1 MSCFVLLFSFSMS
14 SHTWGR
20 VGGGGEISRSMSLS
34 LNSKTYHWI
43 TQFTYSSRTSRL
55 CTHRHKNICCVG
67 MKNPYYDS
75 QQNIVIRN
83 AWLML
88 NLSRAERKKVFL
100 LTRLEQIQIFF
111 EVLIITDIKGHEFVN
126 SYTAYFFWSFKCSI
140 KQHSDFSSEFWIKT
154 LVS

>member
-1 MSCFVLLFSFSMS
+1 
-14 SHTWGR
+14 
-20 VGGGGEISRSMSLS
+20 
-34 LNSKTYHWI
+34 
-43 TQFTYSSRTSRL
+43 
-55 CTHRHKNICCVG
+55 

-75 QQNIVIRN
+75 QQNIVMRN

-126 SYTAYFFWSFKCSI
+126 SYTAYFF
-140 KQHSDFSSEFWIKT
+140 
-154 LVS
+154 